1 LFVAHDIIVS
11 ETIMVNIRLFTFV
24 IVVYVGCYSI
34 TANVLA
40 LGAVREWL
48 PQISP

>member
-1 LFVAHDIIVS
+1 LFVAHDINVS
-11 ETIMVNIRLFTFV
+11 DTIKVNIIHFTFFN
-24 IVVYVGCYSI
+24 VVKVGRHSI